1 MRYGDR
7 LAEAVRMFLL
17 AAYTAEL
24 MIESGK
30 WLLGHRR
37 DLRARRVAA
46 CLALLQALSGS
57 GNEVW

>member
-1 MRYGDR
+1 
-7 LAEAVRMFLL
+7 
-17 AAYTAEL
+17 

-46 CLALLQALSGS
+46 CFALLRALSGP